1 MIKKEFEQALLIGGA
16 VTLAILS
23 MVHDGLSSV
32 EMVTF
37 WAAVHTVATG
47 TAWWTMDKI
56 KKCRDAWGC
65 NHG

>member
-1 MIKKEFEQALLIGGA
+1 MIRREFEQSLIIGGA
-16 VTLAILS
+16 ITLAILS
-23 MVHDGLSSV
+23 RLHEGLTAA

-47 TAWWTMDKI
+47 TVWFAIDKV